1 MIKTTS
7 LLIKELN
14 NYASPNQKIKRMVA
28 SGQLTPIIKG
38 LYETEQNTPS
48 HLLAASIY
56 GPSYISF
63 EFALAYYG
71 LIPEAVYA
79 CTSATFG
86 KLKMKKYDTPFGL
99 FTYRDVPAEAYP
111 YGIVAYEENGYGYLL
126 ASPEKAICDQLYKM
140 PPIANQKELEQ
151 LLFENLRI
159 DELELKKLN
168 NNDMIKLSDKYHCSN
183 LKHFAAWL
191 KRNTQ

>member
-7 LLIKELN
+7 ILQQELKD
-14 NYASPNQKIKRMVA
+14 YVSPNQKIRRMVA
-28 SGQLTPIIKG
+28 AGQLIPIRRG
-38 LYETEQNTPS
+38 LYETDKRTPFY
-48 HLLAASIY
+48 LLAASIY

-71 LIPEAVYA
+71 LIPEAAYA

-99 FTYRDVPAEAYP
+99 FTYRDVPNEAYP
-111 YGIVAYEENGYGYLL
+111 YGIVPHEENGYGFLI

-140 PPIANQKELEQ
+140 PAVANQKEIAQ

-159 DELELKKLN
+159 DEIEFRKQN
-168 NNDMIKLSDKYHCSN
+168 VDDMIELSDKYHSTN

-191 KRNTQ
+191 KRGR